1 MHRGWLLIFAT
12 LFCLSCGDSD
22 NADCPFPDATCDT
35 AAEIETLVRT
45 GDTDAFLSHF
55 GPTPFT
61 CPGPSP
67 TSLGEAFPL
76 CEGAASGEVRH
87 GHVFLND
94 SQGGVY
100 GSAALRD
107 NLSLAADR
115 EDSPARW
122 RVVAISCNRGDAD
135 GCTDAFTVVLSPAD
149 EAPVSGDDPATFLAV
164 AVGLGDNPEWR
175 IDALAAGFFFYLSPL
190 FFEGGVVPGEAH
202 SMFEPGDV
210 VTPWRTS

>member
-1 MHRGWLLIFAT
+1 MNRRGLLASAT
-12 LFCLSCGDSD
+12 LAGLFCLSCGDSD
-22 NADCPFPDATCDT
+22 EAECPFPEQTCDT

-45 GDTDAFLSHF
+45 GDTDEFLSHF
-55 GPTPFT
+55 EPTPFT

-100 GSAALRD
+100 GSAVLKD
-107 NLSLAADR
+107 NLALAADR

-122 RVVAISCNRGDAD
+122 RVVAISCNQGDAD
-135 GCTDAFTVVLSPAD
+135 GCSDAFTVVLSPVD
-149 EAPVSGDDPATFLAV
+149 APTGSANDPPAFLAV
-164 AVGLGDNPEWR
+164 AVVLADNGEWR
-175 IDALAAGFFFYLSPL
+175 IDALAAGLFFFLSPL
-190 FFEGGVVPGEAH
+190 FFEGGVIPAEAH
-202 SMFEPGDV
+202 SMFE
-210 VTPWRTS
+210 TW